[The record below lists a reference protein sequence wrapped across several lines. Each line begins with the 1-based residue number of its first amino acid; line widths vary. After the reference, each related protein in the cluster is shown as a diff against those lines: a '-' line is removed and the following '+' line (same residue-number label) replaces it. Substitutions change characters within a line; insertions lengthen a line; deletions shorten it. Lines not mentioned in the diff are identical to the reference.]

1 MDAQEWLLFEQA
13 MIYAL
18 GPLVNLLTAF
28 LLAAGILGGALGLAL
43 SMVQRRRRK
52 TPSL

>member
-1 MDAQEWLLFEQA
+1 MDATEWTTFMEACIWVLTPMVTLLS
-13 MIYAL
+13 
-18 GPLVNLLTAF
+18 AF
-28 LLAAGILGGALGLAL
+28 VLAGGILGGALALAL